1 MGGVFC
7 PRKWRADDHGVVL
20 SFVGMPM
27 TSVLASL
34 VWPKKIGSSAA

>member
-7 PRKWRADDHGVVL
+7 PRKWLADDHGVVL
-20 SFVGMPM
+20 AFVEMPV

-34 VWPKKIGSSAA
+34 AWPKKIGSSGA